1 LSEKEI
7 LPENL
12 KRIVEN
18 LERYVD
24 KQISDMEK
32 SIKDYVD
39 KRYEEIRKGLGLAV
53 AHFLLHEMMFFLD
66 KISTA
71 EELENFISTFL
82 KRAIPIFR
90 AAERGAEEMES
101 LITLVLLKA
110 RIVGMKLSDLAIELK
125 KCFERGELLTDNVR
139 KLIVEHYKLD
149 GLKEWEELIK

>member
-82 KRAIPIFR
+82 KHAIPIFR
-90 AAERGAEEMES
+90 VAERGAEEMES

>member
-24 KQISDMEK
+24 KRISDMEK

-53 AHFLLHEMMFFLD
+53 AYFLLHQMMLFLD
-66 KISTA
+66 NISTA
-71 EELENFISTFL
+71 KELENFISTFL
-82 KRAIPIFR
+82 KQAIPIFR
-90 AAERGAEEMES
+90 AAEYGAKEMES
-101 LITLVLLKA
+101 LITLILLKA
-110 RIVGMKLSDLAIELK
+110 YVVGMKLSDLAIELK
-125 KCFERGELLTDNVR
+125 KYFGRGELLTDSVR
-139 KLIVEHYKLD
+139 SLIVKHYKLE